1 MKKLIL
7 LAFMIF
13 LWGCGNSANR
23 EEPIMTDST
32 SVTLELSDTTLYPEE
47 YVESPAEES
56 VAQLDSQRKLLR
68 DTMRSDSISEESES
82 ERPFQIS
89 KLDTISLL
97 PEIKRNKEIIK
108 QQQEI
113 LDSLIKK
120 K

>member
-1 MKKLIL
+1 
-7 LAFMIF
+7 
-13 LWGCGNSANR
+13 
-23 EEPIMTDST
+23 
-32 SVTLELSDTTLYPEE
+32 
-47 YVESPAEES
+47 
-56 VAQLDSQRKLLR
+56 
-68 DTMRSDSISEESES
+68 MRSDSISEESES

-97 PEIKRNKEIIK
+97 PEIRRNKEIIK